1 MNNVD
6 VRVARI
12 FNTYGPRMLVDDGR
26 VVSNFVVQALHGEP
40 LTLYG
45 DGSQSRSFCY
55 VSDLVEGL
63 ILLMNSPHSGPINL
77 GNPNEFTI
85 RELANLVRMKVN
97 PDLQLVQ
104 KSLPI
109 DDPKQRQT
117 VIDLARRQLNW
128 SPVVPIEEGLI
139 STINY
144 FRSALDVAKDEG
156 AW

>member
-1 MNNVD
+1 
-6 VRVARI
+6 
-12 FNTYGPRMLVDDGR
+12 
-26 VVSNFVVQALHGEP
+26 
-40 LTLYG
+40 
-45 DGSQSRSFCY
+45 
-55 VSDLVEGL
+55 
-63 ILLMNSPHSGPINL
+63 MNSPHSGPINL

-109 DDPKQRQT
+109 DDPKQRQP